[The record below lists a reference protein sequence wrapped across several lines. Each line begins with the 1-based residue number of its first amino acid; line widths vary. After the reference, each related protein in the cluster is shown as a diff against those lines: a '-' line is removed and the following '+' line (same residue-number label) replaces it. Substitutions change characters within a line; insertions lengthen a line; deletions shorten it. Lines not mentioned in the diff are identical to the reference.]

1 MNTEREKKS
10 AVNNKDILCSVV
22 YTL

>member
-10 AVNNKDILCSVV
+10 AVNNKDILYSIV

>member
-10 AVNNKDILCSVV
+10 AVNNKDILYSVV

>member
-10 AVNNKDILCSVV
+10 AVNNKDILYSVI
-22 YTL
+22 YMM

>member
-10 AVNNKDILCSVV
+10 AVNNKDILYSGV
-22 YTL
+22 YMV

>member
-10 AVNNKDILCSVV
+10 AENNKDILYSVV
-22 YTL
+22 YMV

>member
-10 AVNNKDILCSVV
+10 AVNNKDILYSVI
-22 YTL
+22 YSL